1 MKGILVVTVGLPSSG
16 KTSWVDD
23 FIRENQGKVID
34 VISSDKIREEARNCD
49 NTMKVIAVDNKNN
62 CFDL

>member
-1 MKGILVVTVGLPSSG
+1 MDGVIKCDKL
-16 KTSWVDD
+16 
-23 FIRENQGKVID
+23 FIHHSEGENKYKLT
-34 VISSDKIREEARNCD
+34 DKIREEARNCD